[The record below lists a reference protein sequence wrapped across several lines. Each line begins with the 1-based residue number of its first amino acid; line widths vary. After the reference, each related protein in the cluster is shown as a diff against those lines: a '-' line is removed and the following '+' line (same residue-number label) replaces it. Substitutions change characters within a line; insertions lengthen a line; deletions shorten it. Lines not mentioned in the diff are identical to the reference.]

1 MIRTVQTKAPVAV
14 LTEMEPEE
22 AFNQNSKVISAI
34 SRQRKDSSY
43 LLDK

>member
-1 MIRTVQTKAPVAV
+1 MIRTIQTKVPAAV
-14 LTEMEPEE
+14 LTERELEE
-22 AFNQNSKVISAI
+22 AFNQNSREISAT